1 MNFAPKFWSLC
12 MREWVY
18 IWLLGAAALLQMLL
32 QGALIPAFAA
42 ETYFDKGVALY
53 NKQKYM
59 DALRCFDYFLTK
71 EPQNANA
78 HYYRA
83 VALHH
88 LGYIYDAKKEY
99 QNVVAKFPKT
109 QAAELSERILGDSVP
124 PKVSMAHS
132 YRPTPDHIPDDQTV
146 SFRKSKQGD
155 LLVSAH
161 IDGRPTDMIFDTGAD
176 VCLMSK
182 DHLRALGLPM
192 PTGKPTTTISG
203 VGAKIP
209 AWEVEH
215 TISIGKLS
223 RRQVICVAEK
233 LECEP
238 LLGQTFFGD
247 LQYSIDNATGHIRFM
262 RKGAGQ
268 RNVPIYTANVPY
280 RKLGNNIVVTVRVN
294 GIETDAY
301 FDTGAAVCSFSYLD
315 AIKLELRPTENSE
328 VYVGTRE
335 GISAANKSVT
345 FEVDSM
351 ELGPIRRRNVAVSV
365 TSGYQGLP
373 LLGQSFF
380 GFNRFV
386 IDPDAQ
392 VIRFFQ

>member
-1 MNFAPKFWSLC
+1 MVFLKQALK
-12 MREWVY
+12 
-18 IWLLGAAALLQMLL
+18 LLAVLALLLV
-32 QGALIPAFAA
+32 ATPRVFA
-42 ETYFDKGVALY
+42 ESYYDKGVSLY
-53 NKQKYM
+53 NQQKYL
-59 DALRCFDYFLTK
+59 DAFHCFTWYLMKD
-71 EPQNANA
+71 PSSSNA

-83 VALHH
+83 VTLHH
-88 LGYIYDAKKEY
+88 MGYINAAKQEY
-99 QNVVAKFPKT
+99 QDIVRKFPNT
-109 QAAELSERILGDSVP
+109 QAAELSARILGISVP
-124 PKVSMAHS
+124 AKQPTVAIAHPI
-132 YRPTPDHIPDDQTV
+132 RGIPDHIPDEQRV
-146 SFRKSKQGD
+146 SFKRSKLGD
-155 LLVSAH
+155 LLVAAA
-161 IDGRPTDMIFDTGAD
+161 IDGRPTEMIFDTGAE

-182 DHLRALGLPM
+182 DHLRALGLPQ
-192 PTGKPTTTISG
+192 PVGKPTTSIAG

-223 RRQVICVAEK
+223 RRQLVCVAEK

-247 LQYSIDNATGHIRFM
+247 LQYTIDNHGATIHFM
-262 RKGAGQ
+262 KKGVSQ
-268 RNVPIYTANVPY
+268 KHTPIYTANVPY
-280 RKLGNNIVVTVRVN
+280 RKLGNNIVVSVKVN

-301 FDTGAAVCSFSYLD
+301 FDTGAALCSFSYID

-335 GISAANKSVT
+335 GVSTSSKAVT

-351 ELGPIRRRNVAVSV
+351 ELGPVRRRNVTVSV
-365 TSGYQGLP
+365 MSGYQGIP

-380 GFNRFV
+380 GHNRFV
-386 IDPDAQ
+386 IDNEAQ

>member
-1 MNFAPKFWSLC
+1 M
-12 MREWVY
+12 
-18 IWLLGAAALLQMLL
+18 IWLLGATALMQCVLL
-32 QGALIPAFAA
+32 CVCRPAFAV
-42 ETYFDKGVALY
+42 ETYYDKGVALY

-59 DALRCFDYFLTK
+59 DAMRCFDYFLTK

-83 VALHH
+83 VTLHH
-88 LGYIYDAKKEY
+88 LGYIYEAKKEY
-99 QNVVAKFPKT
+99 QDIVAKFPNT
-109 QAAELSERILGDSVP
+109 QAAELSERILGNSIP
-124 PKVSMAHS
+124 PKVALVHTFK
-132 YRPTPDHIPDDQTV
+132 PTADHIPDEQAV
-146 SFRKSKQGD
+146 AFRKSKQGD
-155 LLVSAH
+155 LLVSAA
-161 IDGRPTDMIFDTGAD
+161 IDGRTTEMIFDTGAD

-192 PTGKPTTTISG
+192 PVGRPNTTISG

-215 TISIGKLS
+215 TITIGKLS
-223 RRQVICVAEK
+223 RRQIICVAEK

-247 LQYSIDNATGHIRFM
+247 LQYSIDNATGYIRFM
-262 RKGAGQ
+262 KKGAGQ
-268 RNVPIYTANVPY
+268 RNTPIYTANVPY
-280 RKLGNNIVVTVRVN
+280 RKLGNNLVVTVRVN

-301 FDTGAAVCSFSYLD
+301 FDTGAAVCNFSYID

-335 GISAANKSVT
+335 GLTQANKSVT

-351 ELGPIRRRNVAVSV
+351 ELGPIRRRNVTVSV

-380 GFNRFV
+380 GFNRFI
-386 IDPDAQ
+386 IDNDAQ